1 MRVVVPP
8 QSVDRND
15 DNWLYH
21 RTDVPE
27 SMTNH
32 TDGGAM
38 RASSHDLA
46 CWTVSD
52 FVRFLFDRNMV
63 GLMPSWNHLIRV

>member
-21 RTDVPE
+21 RTSLPE
-27 SMTNH
+27 SMTNQ
-32 TDGGAM
+32 TDLKGCDVGFPP
-38 RASSHDLA
+38 RPGPLA
-46 CWTVSD
+46 RMC
-52 FVRFLFDRNMV
+52 FVRCF
-63 GLMPSWNHLIRV
+63 

>member
-21 RTDVPE
+21 RTDVLE
-27 SMTNH
+27 SVTNH
-32 TDGGAM
+32 NDEGAM

-46 CWTVSD
+46 RWTACDSLTGTWLALC
-52 FVRFLFDRNMV
+52 RH
-63 GLMPSWNHLIRV
+63 GTI

>member
-46 CWTVSD
+46 C
-52 FVRFLFDRNMV
+52 
-63 GLMPSWNHLIRV
+63 